1 MQTDEKLYWV
11 WLSNVPGIGARRFYK
26 LISALGSPKNVFDA
40 PDSELKALPRLIG
53 ERCTHQ
59 LASSRNQKALG
70 FAERILNTP
79 DIKVLTLMC
88 PEYPSLLK
96 TIYDPPAVLYTK
108 GCPLKYE
115 AKAIA
120 IVGSRRSSEYGR
132 MTAFRIASEL
142 AAAGITVVSGM
153 ARGIDT
159 YVHKGALKAQS
170 GYTVA
175 VLGCGVDYIYPPEN
189 KALYNEIQ
197 EKGTIISEYPPG
209 TKPAPG
215 NFPARNRIISGLSSG
230 TLVIEAGQKSGALI
244 TVDYALDQ
252 GREVYA
258 LPGNVSSPF
267 SRGTNELLKQ
277 GAKVI
282 TSADDILEDLDIE
295 IRLSPHQPSN
305 AAVLDFFET
314 QVYNALLDG
323 EKGIEEL
330 IQLTKLDSGRLNSV
344 LTLMEIKGIIK
355 QIPGKIFMLQWK
367 A

>member
-1 MQTDEKLYWV
+1 MQTEEKLYWV
-11 WLSNVPGIGARRFYK
+11 WLSNAPGIGARRFYK
-26 LISALGSPKNVFDA
+26 LISAFGSPRNVFES
-40 PDSELKALPRLIG
+40 PESELRALSRLIG
-53 ERCTHQ
+53 DRNADR
-59 LASSRNQKALG
+59 LISSRKQEALD
-70 FAERILNTP
+70 AARAILESP
-79 DIKVLTLMC
+79 GIRALTLLC

-96 TIYDPPAVLYTK
+96 TIYDPPPVLYTK
-108 GCPLKYE
+108 GQPLNSD
-115 AKAIA
+115 AKAVA

-132 MTAFRIASEL
+132 MTAMKIASDL
-142 AAAGITVVSGM
+142 AAAGVTVVSGM

-175 VLGCGVDYIYPPEN
+175 VLGCGVDHIYPPEN
-189 KALYNEIQ
+189 KALYNEIL
-197 EKGTIISEYPPG
+197 EKGTIVSEYPPG

-215 NFPARNRIISGLSSG
+215 NFPARNRIISGMTSG

-244 TVDYALDQ
+244 TVDYALEQ
-252 GREVYA
+252 GRDVYA
-258 LPGNVSSPF
+258 LPGNISSPF
-267 SRGTNELLKQ
+267 SKGTNELLKQ

-295 IRLSPHQPSN
+295 SKLSSPQPSN

-330 IQLTKLDSGRLNSV
+330 IRLTKLDSGRLNSV

-355 QIPGKIFMLQWK
+355 QLPGKLFMLQWK